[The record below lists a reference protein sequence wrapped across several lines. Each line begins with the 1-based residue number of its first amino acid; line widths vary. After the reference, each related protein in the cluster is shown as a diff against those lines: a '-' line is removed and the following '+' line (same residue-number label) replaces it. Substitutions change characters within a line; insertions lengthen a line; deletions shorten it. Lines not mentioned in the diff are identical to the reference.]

1 MACTPPSSLGGGGV
15 KNFSGGQKFLFCWG
29 LYIVGENNFVGAGG
43 EGHEILKENSKLY
56 NPTIK
61 SIFRINIL

>member
-1 MACTPPSSLGGGGV
+1 MACTPPSSLGGLKILAGVRNFYFDGGCISLG
-15 KNFSGGQKFLFCWG
+15 KIILLGG
-29 LYIVGENNFVGAGG
+29 GG